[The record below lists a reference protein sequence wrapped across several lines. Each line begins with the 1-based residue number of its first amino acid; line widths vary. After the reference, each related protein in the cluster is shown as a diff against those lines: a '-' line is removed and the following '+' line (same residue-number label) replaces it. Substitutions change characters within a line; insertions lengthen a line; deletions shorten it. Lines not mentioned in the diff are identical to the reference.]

1 MSNGFEQHGITH
13 LSASQVNLYLACPS
27 LWVMEK
33 LLKKRGGVGCAAHRG
48 TAAEAGI
55 SAGLFDVAMTPEDC
69 LAVSLPIYDRLT
81 ALSGDPK
88 RDAERAVIP
97 GMIAQGLSLREHGL
111 PMRPNEGD
119 QHRIEIRLEGVSV
132 PIVGFLDWMY
142 PTEVLDL
149 KTTLRVPSEMGAT
162 HLRQASIYKTA
173 HMDKRVRFFYA
184 SDKKSIKH
192 TLTRE
197 QYDQAVKEI
206 TLTAQRME
214 RFLGLSKDA
223 RELAA
228 LVPHDSSSF
237 YFNDPAVK
245 AAAVEIYGF

>member
-1 MSNGFEQHGITH
+1 MTNAFEQHGLTH
-13 LSASQVNLYLACPS
+13 LSASQVNLWMAAPS
-27 LWVMEK
+27 LWLMEK
-33 LLKKRGGVGCAAHRG
+33 LLGKKGGVGCAAHRG
-48 TAAEAGI
+48 TASEAGI
-55 SAGLFDVAMTPEDC
+55 SAGLFDQTMTQEACLGVA
-69 LAVSLPIYDRLT
+69 LPIYDRLT

-88 RDAERAVIP
+88 RDNERAVIP
-97 GMIAQGLSLREHGL
+97 GMITQGLSLREHGA
-111 PMRPNEGD
+111 PIRPNDGD
-119 QHRIEIRLEGVSV
+119 QHRIEISLEGVGI
-132 PIVGFLDWMY
+132 PIVGFLDWEY
-142 PTEVLDL
+142 ADEVIDL
-149 KTTLRVPSEMGAT
+149 KTTLRVPSEMSGP

-173 HMDKRVRFFYA
+173 KMDKRVRFFYA
-184 SDKKSIKH
+184 SDKKSAKH

-197 QYDQAVKEI
+197 QYDQAIKEI

-245 AAAVEIYGF
+245 AAATEIYGF

>member
-1 MSNGFEQHGITH
+1 MTNAFETHGLTH
-13 LSASQVNLYLACPS
+13 LSASQLNLWMAAPS

-33 LLKKRGGVGCAAHRG
+33 LLGRRGGVGCAAHRG

-55 SAGLFDVAMTPEDC
+55 SAGLFDPLMPHDDCVAVAM
-69 LAVSLPIYDRLT
+69 PIYDRLT

-88 RDAERAVIP
+88 RDSERAAIP
-97 GMIAQGLSLREHGL
+97 GMITQGLTLREHGL
-111 PMRPNEGD
+111 PIRPNDGD
-119 QHRIEIRLEGVSV
+119 QHRIEITLEGVSV
-132 PIVGFLDWMY
+132 PIVGYLDWMY
-142 PTEVLDL
+142 PGEVIDL
-149 KTTLRVPSEMGAT
+149 KTTLRVPSEMAGT

-173 HMDKRVRFFYA
+173 HMDKRIRFFYA
-184 SDKKSIKH
+184 SDKKSVKH

-197 QYDQAVKEI
+197 QYDHAIKEI

-237 YFNDPAVK
+237 YFNDAAVK
-245 AAAVEIYGF
+245 AASIEIYGF